1 MTVGGTTGTAATGTA
16 TMRAF
21 AIDEFG
27 QPGTVRELPV
37 PEPGEGEVLLRVK
50 AAGVNATDLAVMA
63 GWMTE
68 YFQHNFPLVPGIDAS
83 GVVEKVGSGVE
94 GFAEGDEVF
103 GYARG
108 PAFGRGTFAPF
119 TVLDVGAMQRKPAS
133 LTHEQAA
140 VIAHGALTATAAV
153 DAAAIEPGHRV
164 VILGA
169 TGGVGSYAT
178 QLATEAGGAVIAVTR
193 GEYADYAKGLG
204 ATDVID
210 YTTTEPAEAM
220 RKSDPDGIDALI
232 DLVGIPE
239 LSASMAALVR
249 SGGRVVSIVAPPDV
263 EGLAE
268 RGVAGVLTSRW
279 ATEDKFPAIASR
291 IANGELKLP
300 PIQMFAYDDLSTALG
315 LQATRHVRGKLAVLV
330 DEA

>member
-1 MTVGGTTGTAATGTA
+1 
-16 TMRAF
+16 MRAF

-27 QPGTVRELPV
+27 QTGSVRDLPI
-37 PEPGEGEVLLRVK
+37 PEPGEGEVLIRVK

-83 GVVEKVGSGVE
+83 GVVEKVGPGVE
-94 GFAEGDEVF
+94 GYSEGDEVF

-119 TVLDVGAMQRKPAS
+119 TVLDVGAMQRKPQS

-153 DAAAIEPGHRV
+153 EAAAIEPGHRV

-178 QLATEAGGAVIAVTR
+178 QLATAAGASVIAVTR
-193 GEYADYAKGLG
+193 GEYADYAKGIG
-204 ATDVID
+204 AADVID
-210 YTTTEPAEAM
+210 YTASEPADAI

-239 LSASMAALVR
+239 LSASLADLVR

-263 EGLAE
+263 EGLAQ
-268 RGVAGVLTSRW
+268 RGVNGVLTSRW
-279 ATEDKFPAIASR
+279 ATEDKFPEVTSKVAD
-291 IANGELKLP
+291 GGLKLP
-300 PIQMFAYDDLSTALG
+300 PIQTFSFDDLTTALG
-315 LQATRHVRGKLAVLV
+315 LQATRHVRGKLAIIVGG
-330 DEA
+330 D

>member
-1 MTVGGTTGTAATGTA
+1 MTIGGTVGTA

-27 QPGTVRELPV
+27 KPGSVRDLPV
-37 PEPGEGEVLLRVK
+37 PEPGEGEVLVRVK

-83 GVVEKVGSGVE
+83 GVVAKVGPGVE
-94 GFAEGDEVF
+94 GYSEGDEVF

-119 TVLDVGAMQRKPAS
+119 TVLDVGAMQRKPPS

-140 VIAHGALTATAAV
+140 VISHGSLTATAAV
-153 DAAAIEPGHRV
+153 AAAELGEGKRV

-178 QLATEAGGAVIAVTR
+178 QLAAAAGASVIAVTL
-193 GEYADYAKGLG
+193 GEHADYARGIG

-210 YTTTEPAEAM
+210 YTMTDPAEAI

-232 DLVGIPE
+232 DLVGLPE
-239 LSASMAALVR
+239 LSASMAALVH
-249 SGGRVVSIVAPPDV
+249 SGGRVVSIVMPPDV
-263 EGLAE
+263 AGLAE
-268 RGVAGVLTSRW
+268 RGVTGVLTSRW
-279 ATEDKFPAIASR
+279 ATEDQFPDVVSKIADGR
-291 IANGELKLP
+291 LKLP
-300 PIQMFAYDDLSTALG
+300 PIQTFAYDDLTTALG
-315 LQATRHVRGKLAVLV
+315 LQATKHVRGKLAIVV
-330 DEA
+330 GGE